1 MKLFS
6 LVFNIIDK
14 KVFENLREEVRAD
27 LERTELINK
36 SLQLNEV
43 VEQKRMIIDNLITKH
58 SDIFESVLKLY
69 YKKYVTSEI
78 IRLIYTKYKSVSKK
92 RKNEF
97 SLLSTFSSVVLNG
110 KRYGIVFQQGS
121 YSTQRLV

>member
-1 MKLFS
+1 
-6 LVFNIIDK
+6 
-14 KVFENLREEVRAD
+14 
-27 LERTELINK
+27 
-36 SLQLNEV
+36 
-43 VEQKRMIIDNLITKH
+43 MIIDNLITKH

-69 YKKYVTSEI
+69 YKKYVTSKI
-78 IRLIYTKYKSVSKK
+78 IRLIYTKYKSVSEK

-97 SLLSTFSSVVLNG
+97 SLLSTFSSVILNR